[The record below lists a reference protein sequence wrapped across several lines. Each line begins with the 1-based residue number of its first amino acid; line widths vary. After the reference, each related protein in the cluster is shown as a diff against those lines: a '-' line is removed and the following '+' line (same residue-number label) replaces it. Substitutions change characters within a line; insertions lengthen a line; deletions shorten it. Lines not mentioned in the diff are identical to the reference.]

1 MDIMSNR
8 IGTRPAEPPDGP
20 ALFLLARAFATS
32 FVVEQPAFERALAEL
47 LTHPDAFLSVA
58 EADGEVAGYVLGFD
72 HLTFFANGRV
82 AWVEEIMVGASF
94 RRQDM
99 GRRLMEVFEAWTTA
113 REAKMIALATR
124 RVSDFYKAL
133 GYGESAAYFRK
144 RL

>member
-1 MDIMSNR
+1 
-8 IGTRPAEPPDGP
+8 
-20 ALFLLARAFATS
+20 
-32 FVVEQPAFERALAEL
+32 
-47 LTHPDAFLSVA
+47 
-58 EADGEVAGYVLGFD
+58 
-72 HLTFFANGRV
+72 
-82 AWVEEIMVGASF
+82 
-94 RRQDM
+94 M